1 MSAPSSPALITTPVD
16 LAAFPLA
23 TAKPSDLVLHNIILA
38 QAFEDNLGSNMQRA
52 WSNFIESGQ
61 VWALLIGVVLGYLF
75 RSLTAY

>member
-1 MSAPSSPALITTPVD
+1 MPVNPSPALITSHID
-16 LAAFPLA
+16 LAAFNLA
-23 TAKPSDLVLHNIILA
+23 TVPATDLAIQNVILA
-38 QAFEDNLGSNMQRA
+38 QAFEDNLGTTMQRA